1 MAVSAGAQPPGGH
14 AERFIDPA
22 TLGRIANLELV
33 ARTVVEGFISGQH
46 RTDLPGASVDFAEH
60 RAYMPGDD
68 LRRVDW
74 RVYARTDRL
83 YVKEYEADTNVNVIV
98 VLDLSRSMDFSGEPI
113 ERGGERGGFAVLR
126 RIAARPTKLDYAKFL
141 SASLL
146 YLANKQRDR
155 VGLVSF
161 GQDVIDFVPP
171 SAKHLRV
178 ALNKLAAEGHAA
190 EPVRA
195 KSSGADADADAD
207 GTHYHRVLNKVA
219 QTLRRRS
226 MVVFISDLYA
236 QPDRIARA
244 VNQLRAGG
252 SEVLVLHV
260 LDPVELDLPPAR
272 ALTLE
277 DLESGRRLAVHPART
292 REAYLERM
300 NAHRADLERGI
311 TRIGA
316 HYALFDTG
324 QPLDHALARFL
335 AERRRM
341 ARVR

>member
-1 MAVSAGAQPPGGH
+1 MATSASARSEQPN

-22 TLGRIANLELV
+22 VLARIANLELV

-60 RAYMPGDD
+60 RSYMPGDD

-83 YVKEYEADTNVNVIV
+83 YVKEYEADTNVNLVV

-113 ERGGERGGFAVLR
+113 ERAAPRRAGVPAPSGG
-126 RIAARPTKLDYAKFL
+126 RPTKLDYGKFL
-141 SASLL
+141 AASLL

-161 GQDVIDFVPP
+161 ADDVIDFVPP
-171 SAKHLRV
+171 SAKHMRV
-178 ALNKLAAEGHAA
+178 ALTTLAAQGKDSALARAA
-190 EPVRA
+190 
-195 KSSGADADADAD
+195 SADASSQAQ
-207 GTHYHRVLNKVA
+207 GEHYHRALNKVA

-226 MVVFISDLYA
+226 LVVLISDLYA
-236 QPDRIARA
+236 EPDRISRA
-244 VNQLRAGG
+244 VNQLRASG
-252 SEVLVLHV
+252 SEVLVMHV
-260 LDPVELDLPPAR
+260 LDPIELDLPPAR

-277 DLESGRRLAVHPART
+277 DLESGQHMAVDPARS
-292 REAYLERM
+292 REGYLERM
-300 NAHRADLERGI
+300 TAHRAALERGI